1 MDDNYEDNQGVS
13 PPLSPV
19 CLTETVKDIMGKI
32 VAKNSARNYARQNT
46 HFVLY
51 CFESADL
58 RDRLLEP
65 WFVEKLKECRNV
77 SARKKYAMNCFESMR
92 AEDDNC
98 PFVLS
103 NLTFA
108 HFSTFLSTRTRTRGK
123 ARGKPNS
130 LGIASFDQAKSALV
144 HLFRMSK
151 YKMLVDFS
159 EKLKM
164 FMKGLKRHVA
174 SKKMESGDSQIVGK
188 KKMDFKVYEKICE
201 LFLKEEGEE
210 YLFARC
216 FLTLEWNLMAR
227 SESIVSA
234 HFYHIT
240 WEDDSLVFRFAKS
253 KTDQTGRNA
262 NQAWHVYAT
271 PDKPATCP
279 VLALAT
285 YVFLNPGLT
294 DMWESTDDMRDVD
307 AGVCDNVC
315 SGRLFPGGDQY
326 GRFMDCLYRVTEKN
340 AEEFLLLGIKP
351 GDLGSHSA
359 RKGASSFASAGSTV
373 SPPMVSI
380 CLRAMWSMGPVKE
393 RYLQYEKAGDQYL
406 GRVVS
411 GLDVNNVSFAVSPPH
426 FESGPEDDVR
436 EKVNIL
442 LRDFTV
448 GGDNI
453 SGEVFQVL
461 YYCFASL
468 CYHFDFL
475 VKITPRQ
482 SKLQATPFFTNIPNY
497 AREAAVV
504 KFPWNKTA
512 STPSFTGLP
521 PHVCILAQLEGL
533 KAALESSK
541 DDIIAGVKS
550 DLDGRRL
557 GSQSYFDKE
566 EIIAK
571 MGELHVELMRKV
583 EVVGRKSSTAIQ
595 AGYGDADFS
604 GGDQFDV
611 LMPAAT
617 SAHTLVDP
625 GSGKRFQIFYSAGII
640 SRVRAD
646 FVFPKMTLCTL
657 ITCWFCGNES
667 AKTVP
672 FKLLRPMEIKKV
684 SERYKLSK
692 MKLLMLGVQLAA
704 ERCGV
709 WRAQRGTWDV
719 GLTVRL
725 YEAVRPYF
733 TYPSKT
739 SIRRDE
745 QISWNTVYNL
755 YLKHEKKFAVDL

>member
-1 MDDNYEDNQGVS
+1 MDNNYEDNQGVS

-65 WFVEKLKECRNV
+65 WFVEKLEECRNV

-210 YLFARC
+210 YLFACC

-227 SESIVSA
+227 LESIVSA

-253 KTDQTGRNA
+253 KTDQTGRSA

-285 YVFLNPGLT
+285 YVFSNPGLT

-380 CLRAMWSMGPVKE
+380 CLQAMWSMGPVKE

-411 GLDVNNVSFAVSPPH
+411 GLDVNNVSCAISPPH
-426 FESGPEDDVR
+426 FESGPEDDVCK
-436 EKVNIL
+436 KVNIL
-442 LRDFTV
+442 FRDFTV

-475 VKITPRQ
+475 VRITPRQ

-550 DLDGRRL
+550 DLDGRWL

-571 MGELHVELMRKV
+571 MGELHVKLMRKV

-611 LMPAAT
+611 STPAAT

-640 SRVRAD
+640 LRVRAD
-646 FVFPKMTLCTL
+646 FVFPKMTLCML

-745 QISWNTVYNL
+745 HQLEHSVQSLPKT
-755 YLKHEKKFAVDL
+755 

>member
-1 MDDNYEDNQGVS
+1 MDDDYEDNQGS
-13 PPLSPV
+13 PPPSPV
-19 CLTETVKDIMGKI
+19 RVTDAVKDIMGKI
-32 VAKNSARNYARQNT
+32 IAKASARNYARQNA
-46 HFVLY
+46 HFALY
-51 CFESADL
+51 CFESAEL
-58 RDRLLEP
+58 RDCLLEP
-65 WFVEKLKECRNV
+65 WFVEKLGECRNV
-77 SARKKYAMNCFESMR
+77 SAQKKYAYKCFEIMS

-103 NLTFA
+103 ELTFA
-108 HFSTFLSTRTRTRGK
+108 HFSAFLSTRTRTRGK
-123 ARGKPNS
+123 NKGQPNS

-151 YKMLVDFS
+151 YKMLEQMSD
-159 EKLKM
+159 KLKM

-188 KKMDFKVYEKICE
+188 RKMDFKVYEKICE
-201 LFLKEEGEE
+201 QFLKEEGEE
-210 YLFARC
+210 FLFARC

-227 SESIVSA
+227 SESIVTA
-234 HFYHIT
+234 NFFHIT

-253 KTDQTGRNA
+253 KTDQTGRNT
-262 NQAWHVYAT
+262 NQVWHVYAT

-285 YVFLNPGLT
+285 YVFSNPGLT
-294 DMWESTDDMRDVD
+294 NICGESFNMDDDV
-307 AGVCDNVC
+307 G
-315 SGRLFPGGDQY
+315 SSRLFPGGDQY
-326 GRFMDCLYRVTEKN
+326 GRFMACLHRVIEN
-340 AEEFLLLGIKP
+340 NLEEFLLLGIKP

-411 GLDVNNVSFAVSPPH
+411 GLDVNDVSFAVSPPY
-426 FESGPEDDVR
+426 FESGIADDVS
-436 EKVNIL
+436 ENINNL
-442 LRDFTV
+442 LKAFTV
-448 GGDNI
+448 GGGNL
-453 SGEVFQVL
+453 SGEIFQVL
-461 YYCFASL
+461 YFCFVSL
-468 CYHFDFL
+468 CYHFDYL
-475 VKITPRQ
+475 VGITPRR
-482 SKLQATPFFTNIPNY
+482 SKLQASPFFTNIPNY

-504 KFPWNKTA
+504 KFPWTKTA

-533 KAALESSK
+533 KAVLESSK

-611 LMPAAT
+611 LTPAVT
-617 SAHTLVDP
+617 SAHTLIDP

-640 SRVRAD
+640 LRVRAD